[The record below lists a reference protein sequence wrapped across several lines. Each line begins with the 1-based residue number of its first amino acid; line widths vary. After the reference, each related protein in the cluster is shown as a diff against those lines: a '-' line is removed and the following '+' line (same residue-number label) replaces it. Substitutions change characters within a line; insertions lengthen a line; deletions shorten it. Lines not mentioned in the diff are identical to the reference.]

1 MYPEPLIEALLA
13 RYRQSGRDNPLIL
26 KKTAKET
33 VSVLSVT
40 QDGEACTVV
49 IKEARFASLFSRL
62 RNTLFRSRARRNWI
76 GARALRVRGVPTPDA
91 LALLE
96 CREGLLPGRTILITR
111 YVDGSQELNDYVLQ
125 RYNRVLSEEETR
137 HKKRFIAE
145 LAGVIRDM
153 HEKGIY
159 HADLKSN
166 NILVGEEADSWRLHV
181 VDLDRLRCGRRLS
194 FAERANNL
202 AQINAS
208 VAACITPADRM
219 LFFRHY
225 AQGTP
230 LAKEGKRYF
239 RRIMDIGRKKN
250 TRPYGLMFKQS

>member
-1 MYPEPLIEALLA
+1 MYPEPLIQALLD
-13 RYRQSGRDNPLIL
+13 RYQQPGRDNPLIL
-26 KKTAKET
+26 KRTAKET

-40 QDGEACTVV
+40 QDREACTVV

-91 LALLE
+91 LALIE
-96 CREGLLPGRTILITR
+96 CRRGLLLGGTILITR
-111 YVDGSQELNDYVLQ
+111 YVDRSQELNDYVLL

-137 HKKRFIAE
+137 HKKRFIAA
-145 LAGVIRDM
+145 LAGVISDM
-153 HEKGIY
+153 HDKGIY

-166 NILVGEEADSWRLHV
+166 NILVCEEADAWRLYV
-181 VDLDRLRCGRRLS
+181 VDLDRLRCRRRLS
-194 FAERANNL
+194 FEERANNL

>member
-1 MYPEPLIEALLA
+1 VEPLIEALLD
-13 RYRQSGRDNPLIL
+13 RYQHPGKENLRIVKQ
-26 KKTAKET
+26 TAKET

-40 QDGEACTVV
+40 RDGESCTAV

-76 GARALRVRGVPTPDA
+76 GARALRVRGVSTPDA
-91 LALLE
+91 LALIE
-96 CREGLLPGRTILITR
+96 CRRGLLLGGTILITR
-111 YVDGSQELNDYVLQ
+111 YLDRSQELNDYVLL

-137 HKKRFIAE
+137 HKKRFIAA
-145 LAGVIRDM
+145 LAGFIRNLHD
-153 HEKGIY
+153 KGIY

-166 NILVGEEADSWRLHV
+166 NILVGEEADSWRLYV

-194 FAERANNL
+194 FEERANNL

-208 VAACITPADRM
+208 VADCITPADRM

-239 RRIMDIGRKKN
+239 RRIMDIGRRKN
-250 TRPYGLMFKQS
+250 TRPYGLVFKQS